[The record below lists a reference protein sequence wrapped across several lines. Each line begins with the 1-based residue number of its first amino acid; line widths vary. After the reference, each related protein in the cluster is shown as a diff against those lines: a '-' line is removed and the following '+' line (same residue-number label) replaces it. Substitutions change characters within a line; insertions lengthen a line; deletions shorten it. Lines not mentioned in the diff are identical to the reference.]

1 MEKKQNREKYTGIY
15 GSWYAMKQRCGNPN
29 NKSYHNY
36 GGRGIGYPEKWSTFA
51 GFTEDMQE
59 GYCKGLTIDRIDN
72 NKSYSKENCRWL
84 DKKGQCN
91 NTRKNVLITFD
102 GRTLTS
108 TQWAEELGLEEC
120 TLKSRRL
127 RGWSL
132 ERMMSPKLE
141 RPLKL
146 LIN

>member
-36 GGRGIGYPEKWSTFA
+36 GGRGIGYPEKWRTFN
-51 GFTEDMQE
+51 GFTEDMAE
-59 GYCKGLTIDRIDN
+59 GYREGLTIDRTDN
-72 NKSYSKENCRWL
+72 NKPYSKENCRWL
-84 DKKGQCN
+84 DRKSQCN

-102 GRTLTS
+102 GKTLTS
-108 TQWAEELGLEEC
+108 SRWAERLGLAEC

-132 ERMMSPKLE
+132 ERMMNPKLE

-146 LIN
+146 LTN